1 MQMTNKLRGFTL
13 IEMMIVIVMLLIAAT
28 VIANVAGGISGN
40 STVSYGVNGMT
51 ESRCIENYKF
61 IIDQKGNSRQILDEF
76 GKGVRCEN
84 PNAGKPGAFGSM

>member
-1 MQMTNKLRGFTL
+1 MKQSGFTL
-13 IEMMIVIVMLLIAAT
+13 IEMMIVVAILGIVASLIVGA
-28 VIANVAGGISGN
+28 AGGVSGN
-40 STVSYGVNGMT
+40 STISYGVNGMT

-84 PNAGKPGAFGSM
+84 PNAGKPGAFGKM